1 MSPAELMLYFVSPPV
16 LLMGLY
22 FAYQAWR
29 DDHPRKPHGHHPAE

>member
-1 MSPAELMLYFVSPPV
+1 VTPLDFMIFVVSPPV

-29 DDHPRKPHGHHPAE
+29 DDHPRKKHHPAE